1 MCRYLLWVPL
11 DILNGRCFFAAHSS
25 YSGYRIRCTSHELRG
40 SCSTGETLNTV
51 TCTHWCEYSW
61 ACSFIVI
68 SSLQSEWAE
77 SLSSPEDTVTPTN
90 SFLTL
95 FMIANT
101 KCCIYCMRELH
112 WQTQTP
118 DTRWGF
124 RLFVG
129 RSDPMTSSM
138 SLGDPNRRTRPSNPF
153 KTLRLFFPE

>member
-1 MCRYLLWVPL
+1 
-11 DILNGRCFFAAHSS
+11 
-25 YSGYRIRCTSHELRG
+25 
-40 SCSTGETLNTV
+40 
-51 TCTHWCEYSW
+51 
-61 ACSFIVI
+61 
-68 SSLQSEWAE
+68 
-77 SLSSPEDTVTPTN
+77 
-90 SFLTL
+90 
-95 FMIANT
+95 MIANT

-153 KTLRLFFPE
+153 KRLRFFFRNKIFKLSFGEHRLGFLDKKVSIYRHYPCAYLVNRSTATYGTY